1 MLVEVF
7 IEGQKLDLFEDEGI
21 TVKSVTQDLKDI
33 SKLFTDYSQSFN
45 IPASKNNNLIL
56 SNWFNADILNGFDAR
71 TRLQATITINTLDF
85 KLGKIRLDGADI
97 ENNVP
102 KTYKLTFFG
111 NAIKIKDL
119 LGEDKLSS
127 LTWLDNFDHAY
138 SGSVVKDGLINGLD
152 TTVDSITYES
162 AVIYPLISYQR
173 QWFYNSDTL
182 VDTDT
187 DVLCNIA
194 YDSGSGRGVNSKY
207 LKPAIKLHLVIQ
219 AITEKYGLNFNS
231 PFFDLETFKGI
242 YINLNKSIE
251 SLSTGLD
258 VIETVTGAFV
268 PDGIIIS
275 CEYITTITPLS
286 GFEDVPYKIKLT
298 VNGQVYHETS
308 QFITGTNTRGTGD
321 EVTYNGEYELIA
333 EVITEESF
341 EFNATTTF
349 RVYSW
354 DGSFDTDTV
363 FTNNYSSQSISLNSV
378 IANELPDMKVY
389 DFLVNIFK
397 TFNLIATADGDDIYV
412 QDLQSWYSEG
422 QIYDVT
428 KFINLKEEEQTRG
441 KIYKDISFTF
451 EDTEQILGEQFKLSN
466 NQGYGNLIFKL
477 TNSDGNDLQDVDGE
491 TLAIESIFE
500 NPIFERLFNLNDN
513 SETTFQ
519 YCPYFSREIKPISG
533 GIFMFYGKQQSVSSN
548 SIGFLNDGTLE
559 EINTKC
565 YMPSHSYVL
574 DQSSF
579 NLNFNAEINE
589 YTSIVMP
596 NTIYKSFYDDYIV
609 DMFSVKRR
617 MYNFEAL
624 FPDYF
629 LNQLKLND
637 RLIIK
642 DRRYIINS
650 ITSNLT
656 DRKDTLELINDIYDA
671 PLASDTL
678 NTSLFTSPFNI
689 YSGNAESYNARYIGL
704 SGKAISQEDLGD
716 GTAFINNIKKNT
728 TGVVDNISFDLLE
741 NTTSSER
748 TVGIKVTD
756 GINNPIFYINQK
768 SNALTS
774 SITFDNTSVTF
785 DSNIITFDN
794 G

>member
-71 TRLQATITINTLDF
+71 TRVQATITINTLDF

>member
-71 TRLQATITINTLDF
+71 TRVQATITINTLDF

-258 VIETVTGAFV
+258 VIETVTGTFV

-308 QFITGTNTRGTGD
+308 QFITDTNTRGTGD
-321 EVTYNGEYELIA
+321 EVPYNGEYELIA

-500 NPIFERLFNLNDN
+500 NPIFERLFNLDDN